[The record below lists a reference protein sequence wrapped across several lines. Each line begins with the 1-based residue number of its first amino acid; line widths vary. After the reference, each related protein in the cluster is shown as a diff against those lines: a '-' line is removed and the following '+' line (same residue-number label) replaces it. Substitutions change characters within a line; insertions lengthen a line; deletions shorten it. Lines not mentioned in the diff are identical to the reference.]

1 MNKLLQVLKN
11 ISSRYLPTIILSLIL
26 VAGIAYAWSE
36 PSVAPPGNNVA
47 APLNVGINFQY
58 KTGGLEVNRGTTGGH
73 AEDGLNVANGNVFI
87 GDLTSCSSIGTDSD
101 GKLSCGTGGV
111 TGYERKTFTKYDTNV
126 NVTCSS
132 GKRALGGGCK
142 TNGKVVAETYLED
155 DEVTWHCHSDDED
168 NMTAYVI
175 CAWAD

>member
-36 PSVAPPGNNVA
+36 PSVAPPNGNVP
-47 APLNVGINFQY
+47 APLNVSNIGQTKAGGLKLN
-58 KTGGLEVNRGTTGGH
+58 TGGAV
-73 AEDGLNVANGNVFI
+73 DGLNVANGNVLI
-87 GDLTSCSSIGTDSD
+87 GDLTSCSSIGTDSN